1 MILDTTFLVDVLR
14 GDSDVTD
21 RLEAVDESGTPFV
34 SAVTMMELAEG
45 IQLADAS
52 PAERAAVTDLLENV
66 NEIPFDRQCAMRA
79 GELNAD
85 LVTAGEPVDE
95 TDVMIAATA
104 VVHGYPVVTR
114 NVAHFE
120 RVDDLEVLSY

>member
-14 GDSDVTD
+14 GDSDVAD

-45 IQLADAS
+45 IQLSDAS
-52 PAERAAVTDLLENV
+52 DAEQMAVTDLLRDV
-66 NEIPFDRQCAMRA
+66 NEIPFDRSCAMRA

-85 LVTAGEPVDE
+85 LIQAGQPVDE
-95 TDVMIAATA
+95 TDVMITATA
-104 VVHGYPVVTR
+104 LVHDYPVVTR
-114 NVAHFE
+114 NISHFDRIE
-120 RVDDLEVLSY
+120 ELEVLSY